1 MQGNICKQTDNKTF
15 ERQKSEIRKYI
26 LKTLQKYIKE

>member
-26 LKTLQKYIKE
+26 LKIL

>member
-26 LKTLQKYIKE
+26 LKILQKYIKE

>member
-26 LKTLQKYIKE
+26 PKILHKYIKE

>member
-15 ERQKSEIRKYI
+15 EIRKYI
-26 LKTLQKYIKE
+26 LKILQKYIKE